1 VNVIEFLHSKNIVH
15 RDIKPDNIFIQLNN
29 DLEYG
34 IKLIDFGSA
43 CSTNICKDLIG
54 TFLYSAPEILKLAME
69 DKIYSEFDI
78 EDVKKHDLWS
88 LGLVIYNCV
97 HNGKNPTDYYNFY
110 SDMAKDYY
118 NFYTKYEGIPAV
130 TYFGK
135 INHMNRKKIKYEIE
149 MKNFK
154 FLDLL
159 NPELKTRLNYKNYL
173 KINSKDRKILRMN
186 QQQLI
191 NDEIYKRSLILEK
204 ESEEIFTRLRQKRQE
219 QYKKKTDEL
228 SALRVFWRKNPNWNE
243 FLEIQSQKFK
253 IPKDQIF
260 LFLIHNPNNI
270 DIFWNDMMKSTKA
283 RRQSFLYKLFK
294 KMTKNKSQDFRLPQ
308 TSQTKNKIFS
318 LKNQ

>member
-1 VNVIEFLHSKNIVH
+1 
-15 RDIKPDNIFIQLNN
+15 
-29 DLEYG
+29 
-34 IKLIDFGSA
+34 
-43 CSTNICKDLIG
+43 
-54 TFLYSAPEILKLAME
+54 
-69 DKIYSEFDI
+69 
-78 EDVKKHDLWS
+78 
-88 LGLVIYNCV
+88 
-97 HNGKNPTDYYNFY
+97 
-110 SDMAKDYY
+110 
-118 NFYTKYEGIPAV
+118 
-130 TYFGK
+130 
-135 INHMNRKKIKYEIE
+135 
-149 MKNFK
+149 
-154 FLDLL
+154 
-159 NPELKTRLNYKNYL
+159 
-173 KINSKDRKILRMN
+173 MN